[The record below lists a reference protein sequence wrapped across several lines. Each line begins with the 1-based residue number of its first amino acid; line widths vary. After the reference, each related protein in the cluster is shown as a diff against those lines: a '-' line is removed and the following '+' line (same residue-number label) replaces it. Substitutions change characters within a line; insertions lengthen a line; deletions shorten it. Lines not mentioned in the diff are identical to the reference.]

1 MESYNELKRQTR
13 FVYPIHSLQS
23 AAAKTKHWDAMNTR
37 MVNMGL
43 SLYQQEITIRKSV
56 DELLF
61 SGYSDD
67 MITTARTMTGLF
79 GKKIEVPFD
88 KFGWF
93 YSVSRIRVGLSRIP
107 SYFSGSCDFFGKM

>member
-1 MESYNELKRQTR
+1 MK
-13 FVYPIHSLQS
+13 S

-43 SLYQQEITIRKSV
+43 SLYQQEITIRKSI

-107 SYFSGSCDFFGKM
+107 SYFS